1 MIYSFSVIVWNYRKR
16 INKIDD
22 LKKQAIK
29 QIKKLGYENK
39 KLKQLNDELTKQ
51 KRNIEGQLNDSKSQT
66 AQVIK
71 EYSEYKKIISGQK
84 IKIIDEGLVE
94 TDAETE
100 MPKSLEKKEI
110 IFMGVR
116 NVRCK
121 VYSMYSCSLKVI

>member
-1 MIYSFSVIVWNYRKR
+1 M
-16 INKIDD
+16 DD
-22 LKKQAIK
+22 FKKQVIK

-84 IKIIDEGLVE
+84 RKIIDEGLVE
-94 TDAETE
+94 TDAEME

-110 IFMGVR
+110 IHVTG
-116 NVRCK
+116 K
-121 VYSMYSCSLKVI
+121 LIKPKE